1 MVCASTR
8 SIGLRPARNR
18 GRQTAAHGRF
28 AVRAAERMRL
38 FLKNVCLVVGLMTLL
53 LPVAGEA
60 KVYIDI
66 DSPTIAKFPIAITD
80 FKNLGRGSDR
90 EKLSTWFSDQLAKTL
105 SITNYFTIIDKSA
118 HLEPPDKAGLT
129 SNTIN
134 FGDWVSIG
142 AESLVK
148 GGFQYDG
155 KELIGEFMLFDV
167 VLGKLIAGKK
177 YIGSLRDRNEM
188 VLRFSNEIL
197 LALTGEQ
204 GVFDTKIAFIGKKG
218 DVSDVYTINFDGS
231 GMVKLT
237 DMQSLSLLPQWSPDG
252 RQIAFTSYRSGN
264 PDLYIINAAGGRERR
279 LTAFK
284 GLTLA
289 GGWAPNSKS
298 LLVTSS
304 KEGKEEIYRFDLKD
318 NSMRRLTH
326 DRAINVSPAWSPDGR
341 KIAFVSDRGGSPQIY
356 VMDADG
362 GNVRR
367 LTFEGNYN
375 TSPRWSPKGDRIVFE
390 GSRGGNFQLLIM
402 DADGNNP
409 VQLTAEGRN
418 ESPCWSPDGR
428 YIVFVS
434 TKGGK
439 SKLCVINANGGNLRV
454 LHEGMER
461 YINPAWSPHLLFN

>member
-1 MVCASTR
+1 MKR
-8 SIGLRPARNR
+8 
-18 GRQTAAHGRF
+18 
-28 AVRAAERMRL
+28 
-38 FLKNVCLVVGLMTLL
+38 FLKIVCLIIGLMTL
-53 LPVAGEA
+53 PVIGEA

-80 FKNLGRGSDR
+80 FTNLGRRSDR
-90 EKLSTWFSDQLAKTL
+90 ENLSVWFSDKLSKSL

-118 HLEPPDKAGLT
+118 YLEPPDKGGLT
-129 SNTIN
+129 STTIN

-177 YIGSLRDRNEM
+177 YIGSLRDRNDM

-231 GMVKLT
+231 GIVKLT
-237 DMQSLSLLPQWSPDG
+237 DMKSLTLLPQWSPDG

-264 PDLYIINAAGGRERR
+264 PDLYMINAAGGRERR

-284 GLTLA
+284 GMTLA
-289 GGWAPNSKS
+289 GGWAPDAKS
-298 LLVTSS
+298 LLVASS
-304 KEGKEEIYRFDLKD
+304 KGGKMEIYHFDAKD
-318 NSMRRLTH
+318 NRMRPLTG
-326 DRAINVSPAWSPDGR
+326 DRSINVSPSWSPDSR
-341 KIAFVSDRGGSPQIY
+341 RIAFVSDRGGSPQIY

-362 GNVRR
+362 GNVKR

-390 GSRGGNFQLLIM
+390 GSRGGNFQILIM
-402 DADGNNP
+402 DADGNNQ

-418 ESPCWSPDGR
+418 ESPSWSPDGR

-434 TKGGK
+434 TTKRS
-439 SKLCVINANGGNLRV
+439 SKLCVVNSNGSNLRV

-461 YINPAWSPHLLFN
+461 YINPSWSPHLIFN